1 MKLKSAALCIIS
13 LKLYSHMQ
21 EMKKLKQPNSLELSV
36 LNFLMLFIQERNM
49 LKENDKSTLGMHQ
62 NLDPDSGITEMS
74 RFSPMN
80 CTQNWSNIATGTL
93 LVLPRENCQPT

>member
-1 MKLKSAALCIIS
+1 MYYFLEIIQS
-13 LKLYSHMQ
+13 YARNENM
-21 EMKKLKQPNSLELSV
+21 KQPHSFELSV

-49 LKENDKSTLGMHQ
+49 LKENGKSALGMHQ

-93 LVLPRENCQPT
+93 LVLPRANCQPT